1 MDINELTLTS
11 LQNYYK
17 ILKNTGYLE
26 NSQVYKLLLLTYI
39 ADLFDNSTSWYI
51 TEEDYI
57 LLTSIVDCLSKDTC
71 IIPFNIL
78 PKHTEPIN
86 NYLEDT
92 PTRISEDDIIRLSQ
106 DDVLRLYNQ

>member
-1 MDINELTLTS
+1 MDINELTLIS
-11 LQNYYK
+11 IKNYYK
-17 ILKNTGYLE
+17 VLKSSGFLSYN
-26 NSQVYKLLLLTYI
+26 QVYQLLLLSFI
-39 ADLFDNSTSWYI
+39 DDLFQDDFSWYI
-51 TEEDYI
+51 TEEDYT
-57 LLTSIVDCLSKDTC
+57 LLTSVVDCLSKGTC

>member
-1 MDINELTLTS
+1 MLIFTNDDYRRIQAWL
-11 LQNYYK
+11 K
-17 ILKNTGYLE
+17 KNTIKDSDFAI
-26 NSQVYKLLLLTYI
+26 SQETVP
-39 ADLFDNSTSWYI
+39 
-51 TEEDYI
+51 EEDYT
-57 LLTSIVDCLSKDTC
+57 LLTSIVDCLSKGTC